1 MEKKKAPSTKRV
13 PAPDE
18 ATILLKLIDGAR
30 QPLPAETE
38 ILVYV
43 HGRDGENAVQPF
55 TLHGSQSAKINVPFH
70 DNLFDHYSV
79 IASSSGYQQA
89 GTFVDTKPEEPA
101 EITLL
106 LVKNNAKFTFPK
118 WDALKQQRPAIT
130 EFLACDGDDANAKKQ
145 YDRIAVEHPA
155 VLASLLNLAT
165 AMSLIS
171 LGGKTPLQYFRRIL
185 WDSTM
190 AQDRFFGYADPA
202 LIPAV
207 KNAAEAR
214 HFAAEPNC
222 AEWHPGATCSFKQT
236 DYQVANVQL
245 TFHENDS
252 EIIGGL
258 KCVLAE
264 PDIDYYKDLIAHG
277 LGEVIPNKIKHQ
289 LTNPLVVYSLR
300 YNNDGDSFDPGYV
313 VV

>member
-1 MEKKKAPSTKRV
+1 MAVQLGWQARGRVTDSWPESARRRSEICIEMRPGNIHCDSIFKARVELPMEKKKAPSTKRV

-190 AQDRFFGYADPA
+190 AQDRF
-202 LIPAV
+202 
-207 KNAAEAR
+207 
-214 HFAAEPNC
+214 
-222 AEWHPGATCSFKQT
+222 
-236 DYQVANVQL
+236 
-245 TFHENDS
+245 
-252 EIIGGL
+252 
-258 KCVLAE
+258 
-264 PDIDYYKDLIAHG
+264 
-277 LGEVIPNKIKHQ
+277 
-289 LTNPLVVYSLR
+289 
-300 YNNDGDSFDPGYV
+300 
-313 VV
+313 